1 MSNDDYRLWINKER
15 TVFVRLW
22 KDGSMEVATREE
34 PWDTWGPP
42 VDLKEEPQ

>member
-1 MSNDDYRLWINKER
+1 MSHDDYRLWIDKTR

-22 KDGSMEVATREE
+22 KDGTMEVATRDE

-42 VDLKEEPQ
+42 VELKEEPQ

>member
-1 MSNDDYRLWINKER
+1 MSNGYRLWINKER